1 IEEREEYE
9 PHLASG
15 VLVFAGV
22 DYERV
27 LRMAEKEVDVIL
39 WDGGNNDL
47 SFFRSDLHIVV
58 VDPHRPGHEMAYHP
72 GEANVRMADVI
83 LINKLDTAA
92 AGSVCGWSRTAR
104 PCPTVKWPTVP
115 AGWPRDD
122 LVRRRSS
129 IRVRTRWAP
138 SPR

>member
-39 WDGGNNDL
+39 WGGGNNDL

-83 LINKLDTAA
+83 VINKVDTAA
-92 AGSVCGWSRTAR
+92 AEGV
-104 PCPTVKWPTVP
+104 
-115 AGWPRDD
+115 
-122 LVRRRSS
+122 LQ
-129 IRVRTRWAP
+129 VRTNVAQLNPTAIVIAAASPIYVDHAAP
-138 SPR
+138 LRGKRSPVA